1 MRHSLAICSTNFVQ
15 VGKVRDQFFAGGE
28 TLEMLSQRRDF
39 FMSNP
44 LKNCPLIKNLS
55 LQEHITF
62 LVKTAFLLKQE
73 GWKTP
78 VYYTSPVSNFPITS
92 LLGVSFRKAGGPEKC
107 GQDLKIF

>member
-1 MRHSLAICSTNFVQ
+1 
-15 VGKVRDQFFAGGE
+15 
-28 TLEMLSQRRDF
+28 MLSRRKDFF
-39 FMSNP
+39 FMSNT
-44 LKNCPLIKNLS
+44 LKNGFTIKNLS

-92 LLGVSFRKAGGPEKC
+92 LLGVSFRKAGGQEKC
-107 GQDLKIF
+107 GLDLKKIFFWKIRTTKEY